1 MYNLDDGRVGEGEGG
16 LYIIFFYRE
25 ELRRLVVYVRGCLGS
40 KVGERPGST
49 WIIFHTYTFII
60 RQGYRVPFP
69 MRLSVTFDPMDS
81 SGLVLYPRDAQLKCS
96 GRRHSA
102 LCGSSFV
109 ALTVVS
115 HSRSIEYRVSCGT
128 RHRSGQPVLRSD
140 AGQRVI
146 ICRS

>member
-1 MYNLDDGRVGEGEGG
+1 MH
-16 LYIIFFYRE
+16 
-25 ELRRLVVYVRGCLGS
+25 VRGCLGS

-49 WIIFHTYTFII
+49 RIIFHTYTFII

-81 SGLVLYPRDAQLKCS
+81 SGLVLYPRDAQLIRS
-96 GRRHSA
+96 GRRHPA
-102 LCGSSFV
+102 VCGSSFV

-115 HSRSIEYRVSCGT
+115 HSRSIEYRVT
-128 RHRSGQPVLRSD
+128 FHAVLAHRSGQPVLRSD
-140 AGQRVI
+140 AEQRVI

>member
-1 MYNLDDGRVGEGEGG
+1 
-16 LYIIFFYRE
+16 
-25 ELRRLVVYVRGCLGS
+25 
-40 KVGERPGST
+40 
-49 WIIFHTYTFII
+49 
-60 RQGYRVPFP
+60 

-115 HSRSIEYRVSCGT
+115 HSRSIEYRVT
-128 RHRSGQPVLRSD
+128 FHAVLATA
-140 AGQRVI
+140 AGNRFQV
-146 ICRS
+146 